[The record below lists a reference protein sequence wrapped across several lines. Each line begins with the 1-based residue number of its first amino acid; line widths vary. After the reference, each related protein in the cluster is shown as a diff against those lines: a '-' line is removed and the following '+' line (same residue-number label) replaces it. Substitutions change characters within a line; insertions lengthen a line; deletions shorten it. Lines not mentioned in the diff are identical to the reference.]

1 MALTLLLAPAAIFLA
16 LIRSDRAT
24 QQWLAADR
32 LAHERML
39 AEIRAGHF
47 AETPRGKAIAAV
59 ALRLGERSDDARAYV
74 ELKTELVLRAEELIH
89 AAQAG
94 EPIAPTD
101 ADKEKFARLDALEL
115 RLGQITL
122 AALAAPLGF
131 TRNDLWELSR
141 LRARVR
147 GDA

>member
-1 MALTLLLAPAAIFLA
+1 MAQTTPPA
-16 LIRSDRAT
+16 
-24 QQWLAADR
+24 
-32 LAHERML
+32 
-39 AEIRAGHF
+39 
-47 AETPRGKAIAAV
+47 
-59 ALRLGERSDDARAYV
+59 
-74 ELKTELVLRAEELIH
+74 KTDEELIH